1 MSDRVCPHE
10 FYCWYRL
17 EGRCCHSSVVDI
29 ETCKGHEPSSIY
41 VELTIRPRRST
52 GTEPA
57 PEKPDLPPGAL
68 KRLVILAAG

>member
-17 EGRCCHSSVVDI
+17 ERRCCHSSVVDI
-29 ETCKGHEPSSIY
+29 ETCKGQEPSSIY
-41 VELTIRPRRST
+41 VELTIRPHRSP
-52 GTEPA
+52 GKEPP
-57 PEKPDLPPGAL
+57 PEKPQLPPGAL